1 MDEVVCDNGP
11 AFRDEHFKEFL
22 ASNGI
27 KLRHTT
33 PLWPQAN
40 GEVERQNRSVL
51 RRLRIAQAL
60 KLDWK
65 KELQIYLSAYR
76 TTPHSTTGVPPGE
89 VFRGRKIKTKI
100 PEIRPELHLLCDEQM
115 TDDDRYKKHAYKQY
129 ADKKRHAKELDL
141 QPGDKVLMRQR
152 KENKLSTPFSPNEH
166 TVLWKSGNL
175 VAVQSPEGKVVK
187 RNSSYFKPI
196 KNRDTNRFTKENE
209 NEKFFEN
216 ENEKFLENENG
227 NETLEMTSNK
237 GNQDLT
243 CDPVRPQ
250 RERRLPPKYNDF
262 LLSLIIDSIN

>member
-1 MDEVVCDNGP
+1 MKAKLRSKVWWKGMDKDEEYCIDTVEGCRLVRQDTHPEPLTATELPSRVWELVALDYLGPLPSGHYLLIIIDYYSRYYEVEVLKNQTAETTIKVLEKLICREGIMDEVVCDNGP
-11 AFRDEHFKEFL
+11 AFRDERFKEFL

-51 RRLRIAQAL
+51 KRLRIAQAL

-76 TTPHSTTGVPPGE
+76 TTPHSTTGVPP
-89 VFRGRKIKTKI
+89 
-100 PEIRPELHLLCDEQM
+100 
-115 TDDDRYKKHAYKQY
+115 DDDRYKKHAYKQY

-166 TVLWKSGNL
+166 TVLWK
-175 VAVQSPEGKVVK
+175 
-187 RNSSYFKPI
+187 
-196 KNRDTNRFTKENE
+196 
-209 NEKFFEN
+209 
-216 ENEKFLENENG
+216 
-227 NETLEMTSNK
+227 
-237 GNQDLT
+237 
-243 CDPVRPQ
+243 
-250 RERRLPPKYNDF
+250 
-262 LLSLIIDSIN
+262 